1 MIQIEKLS
9 SISRNNKGPHDAGH
23 KFIMEAHAY
32 HGFLFSS
39 WSSSKKQFDFEH
51 KKLKSDISSK
61 LKLRT

>member
-32 HGFLFSS
+32 HGFYSAHGAHQRSS
-39 WSSSKKQFDFEH
+39 FDFEH